1 MRIFNL
7 VLTAFSISLTFSQD
21 YEKKVFIR
29 NNDSL
34 PYRILLPENYNP
46 EITYPLIMFLHGAG
60 ERGNDN
66 YKQLVHGS
74 ILFKSEAFRK
84 QYPAI
89 TIFPQCPKNS
99 YWASV
104 EKRQSKKINKRFKYH
119 KKLSDYNTM
128 ELLENFLYDLDKT
141 YKIDPSKR
149 YVGGL
154 SMGGMVAFELV
165 ARIPNYFAAAISICG
180 GGNPKWAKTLANTPF
195 WIFHGTSDDVV
206 SYKYSKKMY
215 KKMKSFN
222 NHTKLTFYK
231 DVKHNSWENA
241 FAETQFLHWL
251 FSFKKNTNKKHL

>member
-89 TIFPQCPKNS
+89 TIFHHS
-99 YWASV
+99 T
-104 EKRQSKKINKRFKYH
+104 
-119 KKLSDYNTM
+119 KLFIRILFSLW
-128 ELLENFLYDLDKT
+128 ESSFEGFLYALKLI
-141 YKIDPSKR
+141 KLLVLRS
-149 YVGGL
+149 YV
-154 SMGGMVAFELV
+154 
-165 ARIPNYFAAAISICG
+165 RI
-180 GGNPKWAKTLANTPF
+180 
-195 WIFHGTSDDVV
+195 
-206 SYKYSKKMY
+206 
-215 KKMKSFN
+215 
-222 NHTKLTFYK
+222 
-231 DVKHNSWENA
+231 
-241 FAETQFLHWL
+241 
-251 FSFKKNTNKKHL
+251 